1 MVKRKSLG
9 QASTPKKRKA
19 SPDTDEEIEGY
30 AAAPTLVDPMIDPQ
44 FSSDE
49 DDDDGDEAMDADE
62 DDGVDEFDGDE
73 DVEEFDGEEAAPAA
87 GPSRSRGLYKA
98 PTLAEL
104 DELRAA
110 ESAGGTTFALQLES
124 LLSSTLLPPVPATAL
139 KNLLGAVHD
148 LVHALPALPTVSPR
162 KAEARL
168 GKGSIPFPG
177 PAALSPLKGEPKWTL
192 GFTAP
197 AEVVVGGS
205 WAVCGGY
212 KAGKGRAGNVD
223 IVVMM
228 PQGMFSAKDRTAYR
242 YFHKRAHY
250 LAVIAEGLKKASK
263 KGGPLAGAT
272 IRWDNV
278 DAQRP
283 IVVIEAGKAQ
293 GLKHALEVRIHASVP
308 ANTFP
313 LATLYPSK
321 SLVRGD
327 DSGPTPLC
335 SSAILLDTL
344 QKAHLL
350 NLHQLSQSMSG
361 ERTVD
366 KFLALW
372 RIWAARRGL
381 TRAQGASGWFAAM
394 LLTWVVQGADVGGK
408 GGSRVATKRVRGLG
422 KGLGAWG
429 ALRAVW
435 EMLANTDFEATP
447 VFIAGEQAVPRP
459 EFVGAFS
466 DVLVDPT
473 GTVNLFAG
481 WEKGDV
487 QLLRHYARET
497 LAMLEDSTADH
508 FADVFLQS
516 QTLGPA
522 SFDEYVIV
530 DASEAK
536 LDVDAVQAAEDPL
549 RIDRL
554 ARRAAELIR
563 RGLTDRARL
572 VHTRVLSP
580 TTFAVGLLLDGAQ
593 ATRVLDMG
601 PASDN
606 EAGCAVFRELWG
618 ERAELRRFKNGAIAE
633 SVVWSVPR
641 PEDAA
646 LIPLRAVQWLLEHH
660 LGASTTPISTSEG
673 WLSILQVPE
682 SARDAVN
689 TKGCEKLGFR
699 PMMEGYDAL
708 YSLLK
713 SVDSELPL
721 GVLHVAPASDL
732 LRYSSTF
739 VPHPLDVSR
748 AAAAPEY
755 IGYVPVAEVT
765 LQFESS
771 PRWPDDLAAIQKLK
785 LALFEKL
792 ARVAESRLRGVK
804 VAIAFDA
811 DATDIEDQA
820 SLEVLMPQGVAFRV
834 RISHDREATL
844 LQRALEPPAPGLP
857 NQLPKPPRRLVV
869 PALAKWNARF
879 QYAPTHHASLAPM
892 HHRFPSFSTATRLLK
907 RWAAAHMLTEGD
919 VRPEALELLTARTYL
934 DPGSLA
940 PPASATAGFLRT
952 LAFLASWDW
961 RSAPAFIPL
970 AAVTR
975 DAASASGRPR
985 FDAELRAAAVAAFEK
1000 ARSVDKD
1007 AHTAWALVTEADE
1020 AGKRWTARVGPL
1032 IAGRVAALAQ
1042 ATLALVGGAVESGE
1056 LNVASLFATPLEHY
1070 DAVLSLVPG
1079 TRAAEALDPEQRL
1092 WESTFRNVGERDIRL
1107 GFDPASLLVADIQQV
1122 YGDAVR
1128 VFHDAHGGRALGL
1141 LWNPT
1146 RSVPRAFKPF
1156 LGFNAAP
1163 AGGEAALVVLNKEA
1177 VVAEITRLGRGIVAA
1192 VEK

>member
-1 MVKRKSLG
+1 MGKRKSMG
-9 QASTPKKRKA
+9 HEPTPKKRKA
-19 SPDTDEEIEGY
+19 SPDTDEEVDAF

-49 DDDDGDEAMDADE
+49 DESGEDGDEAMDGE
-62 DDGVDEFDGDE
+62 EDGVEEFDGDDGE
-73 DVEEFDGEEAAPAA
+73 DDGEEAAPAA
-87 GPSRSRGLYKA
+87 GPSRSRGLYKP

-124 LLSSTLLPPVPATAL
+124 LLSSTLLSPVPATAL
-139 KNLLGAVHD
+139 KGLLGAVHD
-148 LVHALPALPTVSPR
+148 LVHALPALPAVSPR

-212 KAGKGRAGNVD
+212 KAGKGRAGNID

-228 PQGMFSAKDRTAYR
+228 PQDMFSAKDRTAYR
-242 YFHKRAHY
+242 YFHKRTHY
-250 LAVIAEGLKKASK
+250 LAVIAEGVKKAAK
-263 KGGPLAGAT
+263 KGGPLAGAAV
-272 IRWDNV
+272 RWDSV

-308 ANTFP
+308 ADTFP

-327 DSGPTPLC
+327 DARPTPLC
-335 SSAILLDTL
+335 STAILLDTL

-350 NLHQLSQSMSG
+350 NLHHLSQAMSG

-381 TRAQGASGWFAAM
+381 ARTRGASGWFAAM
-394 LLTWVVQGADVGGK
+394 LLTWAVEGADVGGK
-408 GGSRVATKRVRGLG
+408 GGSRAATKRMRGLG

-435 EMLANTDFEATP
+435 EMLAHTDFDATP
-447 VFIAGEQAVPRP
+447 VFIAGEQALPRT

-466 DVLVDPT
+466 DILVDPT
-473 GTVNLFAG
+473 GSVNIFAG

-487 QLLRHYARET
+487 QLLRQYARET

-508 FADVFLQS
+508 FADVFLHS

-522 SFDEYVIV
+522 SFDEYMIV

-536 LDVDAVQAAEDPL
+536 LDVDALQAAEEP
-549 RIDRL
+549 RPIERL
-554 ARRAAELIR
+554 AHRAAELIR
-563 RGLTDRARL
+563 RGLTDRARM
-572 VHTRVLSP
+572 VHTSVLSP
-580 TTFAVGLLLDGAQ
+580 ISFTVGLLLDGAQ

-606 EAGCAVFRELWG
+606 DAGCAEFRQLWG

-633 SVVWSVPR
+633 SVVWSVAR
-641 PEDAA
+641 PEEAA

-660 LGASTTPISTSEG
+660 LGASTTPISTSEA
-673 WLSILQVPE
+673 WLSMLQVPE
-682 SARDAVN
+682 SARNAVN
-689 TKGCEKLGFR
+689 TEGCEKLGFR

-708 YSLLK
+708 YRLLK

-732 LRYSSTF
+732 LRYSSSF
-739 VPHPLDVSR
+739 VPHPLDANR
-748 AAAAPEY
+748 AAAAPECLS
-755 IGYVPVAEVT
+755 YVPVAEVT

-771 PRWPDDLAAIQKLK
+771 PRWPGDLAAIQKLK

-804 VAIAFDA
+804 VAIALDA

-820 SLEVLMPQGVAFRV
+820 SLEVLMPEGVAFRV
-834 RISHDREATL
+834 RIRHDGEATL
-844 LQRALEPPAPGLP
+844 LERALEPPAPGLP
-857 NQLPKPPRRLVV
+857 NQLPKPPRRLVL

-879 QYAPTHHASLAPM
+879 RHAPTHHASLAPL

-907 RWAAAHMLTEGD
+907 RWAAAHMLSEGD
-919 VRPEALELLTARTYL
+919 VRAEALELLTARTYL

-940 PPASATAGFLRT
+940 PPASATSGFLRT

-961 RSAPAFIPL
+961 RSTPAFVPL

-985 FDAELRAAAVAAFEK
+985 FDREQRASALAAFEK
-1000 ARSVDKD
+1000 ARSGDKD
-1007 AHTAWALVTEADE
+1007 AHIAWSLITETDE
-1020 AGKRWTARVGPL
+1020 SGTQWTTRIGPL
-1032 IAGRVAALAQ
+1032 IAARVSALAH
-1042 ATLALVGGAVESGE
+1042 ATLALVRTAVADGE
-1056 LNVASLFATPLEHY
+1056 LDVPALFATPLEQY
-1070 DAVLSLVPG
+1070 DVLLTLAPG
-1079 TRAAEALDPEQRL
+1079 TRAAEAVHPEEEL
-1092 WESTFRNVGERDIRL
+1092 WLSAFRGVGERELRL
-1107 GFDPASLLVADIQQV
+1107 GFDPASLLVADIQRV

-1128 VFHDAHGGRALGL
+1128 VFHDRHGGRALGL
-1141 LWNPT
+1141 LWNPG
-1146 RSVPRAFKPF
+1146 RAVPRAFRPF

-1163 AGGEAALVVLNKEA
+1163 AGGEAALVALNRDA
-1177 VVAEITRLGRGIVAA
+1177 VVAEIARLGRGIV
-1192 VEK
+1192 VGRDK